1 MPTAKSAAIAVDH
14 QADPYIIDFWCLT
27 TAKPVIADPSSNNQL
42 YPDYGIAYI
51 INEFR
56 LI

>member
-1 MPTAKSAAIAVDH
+1 MPAAKSATIAVDH

-27 TAKPVIADPSSNNQL
+27 TAKPVFAGPASYNQL